1 MCLHFVYP
9 FIRFLRRLNR
19 SFFRNLS
26 FGEHIF
32 WLQDIRYVRR
42 MDKERADREQGENDL
57 SV

>member
-1 MCLHFVYP
+1 MPALRVSVHKIFTPSEP
-9 FIRFLRRLNR
+9 F
-19 SFFRNLS
+19 FFHNLS

-32 WLQDIRYVRR
+32 RLLDIRYVRR

>member
-1 MCLHFVYP
+1 MLALRVSVYK
-9 FIRFLRRLNR
+9 ILRRLNR

-32 WLQDIRYVRR
+32 RLQDIRYVRR